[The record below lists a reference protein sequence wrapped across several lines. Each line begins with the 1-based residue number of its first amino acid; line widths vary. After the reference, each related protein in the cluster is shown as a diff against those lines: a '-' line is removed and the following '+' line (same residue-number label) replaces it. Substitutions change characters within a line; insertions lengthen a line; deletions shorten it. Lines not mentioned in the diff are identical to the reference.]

1 MNNFEQID
9 AIYKRFQNTLQPI
22 DRRINFK
29 IPHAKEL
36 LKVFAENYL
45 KIRGENFTYLQEYD
59 QIAEW
64 LADNKGKGLFLFGN
78 CGLGKTMIVRHV
90 ITPILLIYINKV
102 VKHIDAP
109 KLGEFIYSNSKI
121 GGLISVDDVG
131 TETLE
136 KVIYGDRI
144 IPFSEFMDSC
154 EKNDALPIITTNL
167 TAKQIVER
175 YGDRTL
181 DRIKSTCVRIC
192 LTGDSFRS

>member
-1 MNNFEQID
+1 MNNSEQIA

-29 IPHAKEL
+29 IPHTKEL

-45 KIRGENFTYLQEYD
+45 KTRGENFTYLPEYD

-90 ITPILLIYINKV
+90 ITPILLIYTNKV
-102 VKHIDAP
+102 VKHIDAV

-167 TAKQIVER
+167 TSKQIVER

-181 DRIKSTCVRIC
+181 DRIKSTCVRVCI
-192 LTGDSFRS
+192 TGDSFRS

>member
-1 MNNFEQID
+1 MNNSEQIA

-45 KIRGENFTYLQEYD
+45 KTRGLNFTYLPEYD

-90 ITPILLIYINKV
+90 ITPILLIYTDKV
-102 VKHIDAP
+102 VKHIDAV
-109 KLGEFIYSNSKI
+109 KLGDFIYSNPKI

-131 TETLE
+131 TESLE

>member
-1 MNNFEQID
+1 MNNSEQIA

-29 IPHAKEL
+29 IPHTKEL

-45 KIRGENFTYLQEYD
+45 KTRGENFTYLPEYD

-90 ITPILLIYINKV
+90 ITPILLIYTNKV

-109 KLGEFIYSNSKI
+109 KLGDFIYSNSKI
-121 GGLISVDDVG
+121 GGLISIDDVG
-131 TETLE
+131 TESLE
-136 KVIYGDRI
+136 KIIYGDRI
-144 IPFSEFMDSC
+144 IPFSEFMESC

-181 DRIKSTCVRIC
+181 DRIKSTCARIC
-192 LTGDSFRS
+192 LTGNSFRS